1 MIPYTKKTFKK
12 ILIKK
17 KLEQL
22 NNYLIL
28 LPSTKNEKKNVFRIK
43 KINFLK
49 LEKNSFFNQNK
60 TIPANSLISKI
71 ELKQSNMFEKNI
83 DAIFCVYN
91 NTFLLPSQFH
101 ILNNLTNYRKLM
113 ETKYIFIKFFF
124 LLKIFSVKKI

>member
-1 MIPYTKKTFKK
+1 M
-12 ILIKK
+12 
-17 KLEQL
+17 
-22 NNYLIL
+22 